1 MDFGRRISK
10 ILLTNYK
17 FTKIKYKKEKIIIWK
32 QF

>member
-1 MDFGRRISK
+1 MDFGWRVNK

-17 FTKIKYKKEKIIIWK
+17 FTKIKYKKEKVRIWK